1 MNLSKEIGLRIKSYR
16 IDNNLTQTQL
26 AKMLGIVNSTLSK
39 YEAEGISDIDT
50 INAINET
57 LHINIIEYPLNESL
71 MESPLK
77 DFDLKD
83 FKNSLADLLKKR
95 NPKLE
100 DWSYLEKYEEKVTR
114 IRSFCPYTYPE
125 INELIKLASE
135 IEKSAYPSLKEE
147 KNARNTFNENFTNV
161 MLSCAYNLHL
171 KKKEYYKKIYIPTTY
186 ELLNEVENY
195 ETNNKDLNDKY
206 FCTLSDS
213 FNELKDKEQISNN
226 PAAFFLLRAVY
237 RYLLENEDIPSRCKN
252 IVDVK
257 KLLNATE
264 IDDKSPITKSPLDLL
279 FDKIEAENKK
289 SFAVEMYKSYKK
301 SDYTAQQQAVL
312 ILLFHIEKYIEEKLS
327 KEISQTSTACGHDN
341 IPNYFKKNEICERL
355 GFEKLSNKF
364 KMSYDEFGYMPKYVL
379 RKGEVIINA
388 PLNKMGKVDFNYN
401 I

>member
-135 IEKSAYPSLKEE
+135 IEKSDYPSLKEE

-341 IPNYFKKNEICERL
+341 ITNYFKKNEICERL